1 VRRHEDTKRGCHRTE
16 CGFRRWKYQKKVC
29 SVVCDVLAEPIEWSS
44 ESLVQGARD
53 ALGISRDKAKR
64 ANEKGVQDTR

>member
-1 VRRHEDTKRGCHRTE
+1 M
-16 CGFRRWKYQKKVC
+16 C
-29 SVVCDVLAEPIEWSS
+29 SVACDVLAELIEWSS
-44 ESLVQGARD
+44 ESLVQGARH